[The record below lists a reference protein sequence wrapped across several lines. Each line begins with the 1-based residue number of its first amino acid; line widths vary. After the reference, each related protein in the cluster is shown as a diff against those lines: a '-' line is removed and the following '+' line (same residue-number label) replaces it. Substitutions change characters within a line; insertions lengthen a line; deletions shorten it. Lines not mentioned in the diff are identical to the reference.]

1 MQAHEKVEKKIQCFF
16 HQLFNNYFQKPKD
29 CLMTCGIVAW
39 LEKDTTQHIERNQ
52 KKKRFLAN
60 CNKSE

>member
-1 MQAHEKVEKKIQCFF
+1 
-16 HQLFNNYFQKPKD
+16 
-29 CLMTCGIVAW
+29 VAW